1 MTVGGVGAQADIAG
15 HQEARE
21 VLAQQTDRL
30 DSWGVLR
37 VGCRAPLIL
46 VAEEG
51 QSGVSVTRS
60 LWEAWWPASR
70 AHPWPSLF
78 IFSFFSHTL
87 VIWKFLG
94 QGPNRSHTCNI
105 RHSCSHVGSLTHC
118 AWPGTEPV
126 TPETSRSLT
135 HHCTTAGTPLAL
147 SFSTTTALDEKA
159 Q

>member
-1 MTVGGVGAQADIAG
+1 MGKCLGEYSGSAAGGRAGGKRELTAVTVGGVGAQADIAG

-60 LWEAWWPASR
+60 LWEA
-70 AHPWPSLF
+70 
-78 IFSFFSHTL
+78 
-87 VIWKFLG
+87 
-94 QGPNRSHTCNI
+94 
-105 RHSCSHVGSLTHC
+105 
-118 AWPGTEPV
+118 
-126 TPETSRSLT
+126 
-135 HHCTTAGTPLAL
+135 
-147 SFSTTTALDEKA
+147 
-159 Q
+159 